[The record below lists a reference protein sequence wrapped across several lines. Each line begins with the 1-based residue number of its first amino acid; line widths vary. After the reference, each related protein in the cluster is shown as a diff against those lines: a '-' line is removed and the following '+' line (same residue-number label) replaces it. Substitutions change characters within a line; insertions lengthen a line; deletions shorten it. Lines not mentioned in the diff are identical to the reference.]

1 LVEHRI
7 RNAGVV
13 GSNPIG
19 GTIFAE
25 DEIIQGTIR
34 GTTPKHQ
41 RGVQLSP
48 NLSVPTVQ
56 GLDWISIVLPKRLI
70 WQRWRHKVCR
80 LAA

>member
-1 LVEHRI
+1 
-7 RNAGVV
+7 
-13 GSNPIG
+13 
-19 GTIFAE
+19 
-25 DEIIQGTIR
+25 
-34 GTTPKHQ
+34 
-41 RGVQLSP
+41 VQLSP